1 MGTLRIKDR
10 KTSFSHP
17 DVRPGATSRDVWVA
31 VEQASTMCTC
41 TQRHRHA
48 SAIAACWVRR
58 GGSERR
64 VEAQLDAGEKRV
76 ETLRRP
82 SSAVSRTSGVRH

>member
-1 MGTLRIKDR
+1 MCIKDR

-48 SAIAACWVRR
+48 SANCRMLGASWR
-58 GGSERR
+58 SERR
-64 VEAQLDAGEKRV
+64 VEAQLDAREKRV

>member
-1 MGTLRIKDR
+1 MRIKDR
-10 KTSFSHP
+10 TTSFSHP
-17 DVRPGATSRDVWVA
+17 DVRPGAAGLDVWAA

-64 VEAQLDAGEKRV
+64 VKRNWMLVKRV

-82 SSAVSRTSGVRH
+82 SSAV